1 MMGVAT
7 RYLPYVAVP
16 DTNDEALVEA
26 LRTEGV
32 TGLEWA
38 TAAIVMVGSIV
49 VSRVVKWLMIRALGR
64 RLDRALATLIAR
76 MTAYAILIVG
86 FIYAIEPLG
95 VRIGPILGA
104 LGIAG
109 IAVAFALKDILENFV
124 AGILLQLQRPF
135 TYGDQVEI
143 DEIEGSVI
151 GVDSRFVTVRTPEGE
166 TVFIPSATVIK
177 ADINN
182 YTQLGRRR
190 TTVPV
195 GVAYG
200 TDLRRATE
208 VLGEAVRV
216 ADGVLDSPEPEVLLE
231 GFGESSIDFV
241 VRFWHAPTI
250 AEFWNVRSA
259 VAHEIDLALK
269 AADIT
274 IPFPQRS
281 VWWMDDPADQSS

>member
-1 MMGVAT
+1 MTGAGVRTLLAI
-7 RYLPYVAVP
+7 P

-26 LRTEGV
+26 LRTDGV
-32 TGLEWA
+32 TGWEWA
-38 TAAIVMVGSIV
+38 TAAIVMAASIIL
-49 VSRVVKWLMIRALGR
+49 SRVLKWLITRVLDR
-64 RLDRALATLIAR
+64 RLDRALATLIGR
-76 MTAYAILIVG
+76 LVG
-86 FIYAIEPLG
+86 YVVLVVGAIYALDALG

-109 IAVAFALKDILENFV
+109 IAIAFALKDILENFV

-143 DEIEGSVI
+143 DEIEGTVI
-151 GVDSRFVTVRTPEGE
+151 GVDSRFVTVRTPDGE

-182 YTQLGRRR
+182 YTQLGHRR

-200 TDLRRATE
+200 TDLGRAAE
-208 VLGEAVRV
+208 VLDGAVRS
-216 ADGVLDSPEPEVLLE
+216 ADGVLAQPEPEVLLE
-231 GFGESSIDFV
+231 GFGDSSIDFV
-241 VRFWHAPTI
+241 VRYWHAPTI
-250 AEFWNVRSA
+250 ADFWNVRSA
-259 VAHEIDLALK
+259 VAHRIDRALAD
-269 AADIT
+269 ADIT

-281 VWWMDDPADQSS
+281 VWWMERDET